1 MSVYHASKIDK
12 QNKDTL
18 LRYLIC
24 KEMHNFRMNFEIL
37 DRDRHVLV
45 EWKKVTGHIVFE
57 VNMNFT
63 RKAFWLLDGQRTED
77 P

>member
-1 MSVYHASKIDK
+1 
-12 QNKDTL
+12 
-18 LRYLIC
+18 
-24 KEMHNFRMNFEIL
+24 MNFEIL

-45 EWKKVTGHIVFE
+45 EWKKVTGHIVFG